1 MKSILTSIA
10 VIFSVVVLTS
20 SCNDDKE
27 SSPSNP
33 IVGTWVLETITMSGC
48 DDDDENGNFSL
59 GCTATTCSKVTTTKD
74 GKFSSSTT
82 LGGITVN
89 DNGTY
94 AVSGNSLEIC
104 VDNGTDC
111 STTQFQLSNSNNN
124 LTMKETDEE
133 TGCLTTAVYKRG

>member
-1 MKSILTSIA
+1 MKSILKSVV
-10 VIFSVVVLTS
+10 VIFSIILLTA

-48 DDDDENGNFSL
+48 DDDDENGSYSL

-74 GKFSSSTT
+74 GKFSTSTT
-82 LGGITVN
+82 LGGVTVN

-94 AVSGNSLEIC
+94 SVTGNSLAIC

-111 STTQFQLSNSNNN
+111 STTEFLLSSNNNN
-124 LTMKETDEE
+124 LTMKETDDE
-133 TGCLTTAVYKRG
+133 TGCLTIAVYKRG